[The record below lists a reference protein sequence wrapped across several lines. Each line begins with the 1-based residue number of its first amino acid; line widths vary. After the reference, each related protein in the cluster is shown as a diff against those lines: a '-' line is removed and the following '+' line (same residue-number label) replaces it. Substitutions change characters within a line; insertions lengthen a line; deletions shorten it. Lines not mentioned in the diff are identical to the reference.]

1 VSFYTPGSALPRS
14 LFFLC
19 SQLDHFSL
27 VRFLYA
33 EMIAQT
39 HAAIEEHASKLLN
52 KVAVSGPRAA
62 VSGPRAAVSGAR
74 QVEKA
79 PQKHHLHGMI
89 PDLSAFGTAA
99 TGATAGSISGA
110 TAKPGT
116 GY

>member
-1 VSFYTPGSALPRS
+1 
-14 LFFLC
+14 
-19 SQLDHFSL
+19 
-27 VRFLYA
+27 
-33 EMIAQT
+33 MIAQT

-52 KVAVSGPRAA
+52 KVA

-89 PDLSAFGTAA
+89 PDLSALGTAA
-99 TGATAGSISGA
+99 TGATAGAISGA